1 MTKLSIIRG
10 SVSQLTGANKK
21 DFSGNM
27 IKVNILKQEVEHLK
41 TLLQPTDTGHLHT
54 TKWGWPLHNEYVG
67 HEYRQYYLVYPNEI
81 IQYYVSNI

>member
-54 TKWGWPLHNEYVG
+54 TISVLEDRIKELENEK
-67 HEYRQYYLVYPNEI
+67 
-81 IQYYVSNI
+81 

>member
-27 IKVNILKQEVEHLK
+27 IKVNILNQEVEHL
-41 TLLQPTDTGHLHT
+41 
-54 TKWGWPLHNEYVG
+54 
-67 HEYRQYYLVYPNEI
+67 
-81 IQYYVSNI
+81 

>member
-10 SVSQLTGANKK
+10 AVTQISNPTKK

-27 IKVNILKQEVEHLK
+27 IRVNILKQEVEHLK

-54 TKWGWPLHNEYVG
+54 TISVLEDRIKELENEK
-67 HEYRQYYLVYPNEI
+67 
-81 IQYYVSNI
+81 